1 MMYYVKKIPYIVKKQ
16 DMASRNVVL
25 VTGGAGFL
33 GQHVVRLLQTNADYV
48 TEIRV
53 LDVVPYTNKL
63 GTFT

>member
-1 MMYYVKKIPYIVKKQ
+1 MTPKN
-16 DMASRNVVL
+16 AVL

-33 GQHVVRLLQTNADYV
+33 GQHVVKLLQTTAEHV

-63 GTFT
+63 GKILPPFIQHKALS

>member
-1 MMYYVKKIPYIVKKQ
+1 MVPK
-16 DMASRNVVL
+16 NVVL

-33 GQHVVRLLQTNADYV
+33 GQHVVQLLQTKVDHV

-63 GTFT
+63 GMLPTLA